1 MNIKYKI
8 IIISLLAS
16 LLCLFGMINNKVP
29 SHGQSPP
36 QLLLELVNALW
47 GQILAVILIAA
58 LHQKYVIIHRLHN
71 RLHLSLKLI
80 CIPPANMILL
90 RMTSSKGP
98 SHPL

>member
-8 IIISLLAS
+8 IIISVPAS

-47 GQILAVILIAA
+47 GQILAVILYTCSST
-58 LHQKYVIIHRLHN
+58 LEIIR
-71 RLHLSLKLI
+71 LSLKCDDL
-80 CIPPANMILL
+80 
-90 RMTSSKGP
+90 
-98 SHPL
+98 